1 MLHIIIFI
9 LKIIGILLLVIL
21 GLVLLLVGSVLFVP
35 ITYKIQAERRDGV
48 IRVRA
53 VAGWM
58 FRLLSVHYRLNT
70 DQEPIQLLQ
79 GQIFG
84 FPVWKP
90 LEPEE
95 EKTKKAGKKRKA
107 KKSEK
112 PKRSEKATRESR
124 SEPKQIE
131 QKAEVTSSDKAKERL
146 KNDLALQKTP
156 QLSSA
161 ETEQPEPKA
170 TSAAQKDPG
179 TAVVTVPQPEP
190 EPEVTAQPEPP
201 RQSILKKL
209 LYAIRRIYGKITA
222 IGKGLFSL
230 AMKLLHM
237 PEKASETIETL
248 TDFWN
253 LEENVKARESIWK
266 ELKFLWKHSRPRK
279 ADLTL
284 HFGFEDPSWTGQCI
298 GVLSILDVWYPG
310 KISLKPEFEQEI
322 FEGTLYIKGHMML
335 AVPLLS
341 AFRLWRDENV
351 KKMYRHFRH

>member
-35 ITYKIQAERRDGV
+35 ITYKIRAERRDGV

-70 DQEPIQLLQ
+70 DQEPMQLLQ
-79 GQIFG
+79 GRIFG

-95 EKTKKAGKKRKA
+95 EKPKKKKKAEKK
-107 KKSEK
+107 
-112 PKRSEKATRESR
+112 
-124 SEPKQIE
+124 
-131 QKAEVTSSDKAKERL
+131 QKAEVAEPVQVEVKPADQAKERL
-146 KNDLALQKTP
+146 KKDLASRKDSQAN
-156 QLSSA
+156 S
-161 ETEQPEPKA
+161 TEPEPKE

-179 TAVVTVPQPEP
+179 TAIVIVPEP
-190 EPEVTAQPEPP
+190 EPEATAQPEPP

-253 LEENVKARESIWK
+253 LEENVKARESIFR

-284 HFGFEDPSWTGQCI
+284 HFGFEDPSWTGQCMGI
-298 GVLSILDVWYPG
+298 LSILDVWYPG
-310 KISLKPEFEQEI
+310 RIILKPEFEQEI

-341 AFRLWRDENV
+341 AFHLWRDKNV
-351 KKMYRHFRH
+351 MKMYRHFRH